1 MLSPSNML
9 RDRAHT
15 RVGTLPPRGLCGRGG
30 CVLASPL
37 WGVERT
43 EKLGRE
49 RRVVRGR
56 GPQRALRRVPS
67 NETENETCG
76 RAAVAKGSALRYRA
90 VGTQKRNVSIARGIV
105 HNDPQKELFLC
116 PFYWLEHVNPT
127 SSRA

>member
-43 EKLGRE
+43 EKLGWE

-67 NETENETCG
+67 NETENETHG
-76 RAAVAKGSALRYRA
+76 RVAVAKGSALRYRA
-90 VGTQKRNVSIARGIV
+90 VGTQKRKCEHCAR
-105 HNDPQKELFLC
+105 HCAQRPSERAFLV
-116 PFYWLEHVNPT
+116 PVLLI
-127 SSRA
+127 RACKSHK